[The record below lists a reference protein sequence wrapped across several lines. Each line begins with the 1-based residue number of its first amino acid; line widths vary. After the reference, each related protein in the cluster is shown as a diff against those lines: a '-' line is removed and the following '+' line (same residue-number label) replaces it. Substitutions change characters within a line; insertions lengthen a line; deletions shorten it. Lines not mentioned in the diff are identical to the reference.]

1 MQKKTISFIN
11 WDKRVKK
18 AYELNHLKNWYS
30 IKPSWS
36 RSLGW
41 LNSGFSPFLAMGFC
55 FSFTLVR
62 RIFIIDNSSHLIWN
76 SMFIYGSSAIISTA
90 LLGWPPCTHDYRD
103 FMSVLNHS
111 NKYSC
116 IPEAQLF
123 SLDLLGKFCADC
135 RFPIIFF
142 LCTRPSLGLSLP
154 LNCST
159 PLLQEPTLS
168 THGYAIPHSWW
179 MIHQIL
185 QSFPFSSFSLC
196 KKNCWLLYLLDYK
209 TINQLIK

>member
-1 MQKKTISFIN
+1 MPCSHSWLMSVINGWFTKMQKKTISFIN

-111 NKYSC
+111 NKYSASTTRST
-116 IPEAQLF
+116 IV
-123 SLDLLGKFCADC
+123 LLGSSRKILC
-135 RFPIIFF
+135 R
-142 LCTRPSLGLSLP
+142 L
-154 LNCST
+154 
-159 PLLQEPTLS
+159 
-168 THGYAIPHSWW
+168 
-179 MIHQIL
+179 
-185 QSFPFSSFSLC
+185 
-196 KKNCWLLYLLDYK
+196 
-209 TINQLIK
+209 